1 MVSYK
6 LLSVYQILLY
16 PCARTNYDYFTR
28 IGGAVFREIPAPFDT
43 ARMFPTI
50 YVKVRPKY
58 VKKTAKIGGGRV
70 LLVVTTCCHQDGP
83 DNAVRP
89 TFHTLVIQVIFRIYL
104 II

>member
-43 ARMFPTI
+43 ARMFPVTRCALLRRR
-50 YVKVRPKY
+50 YLNKRRKSAAR
-58 VKKTAKIGGGRV
+58 TV
-70 LLVVTTCCHQDGP
+70 LLA
-83 DNAVRP
+83 NFRLFSRILAVFSRK
-89 TFHTLVIQVIFRIYL
+89 
-104 II
+104 